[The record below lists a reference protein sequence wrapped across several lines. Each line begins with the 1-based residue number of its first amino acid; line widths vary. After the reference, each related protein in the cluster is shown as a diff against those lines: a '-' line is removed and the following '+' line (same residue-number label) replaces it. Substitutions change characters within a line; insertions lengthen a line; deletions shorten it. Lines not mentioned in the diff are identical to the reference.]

1 MCQKWKKAVRMNG
14 AGHLHQ
20 ISKTVSQIDQKLFWI
35 GVFLPLCGRIGS
47 SGTSFQRSFSYLAFL
62 PLPSPPSCS
71 RCASCLDVFLARF
84 FQEPSCPHQ
93 ALGEELKWGCSSL
106 GALIS
111 KLCRLHFLAAFLS
124 QQGIFQI
131 RSRWRSAQNQNSFIL
146 FKFDHSTRKGTWT
159 LTSLAE
165 LLSAS
170 AYGPVG
176 SSQLSCVK
184 SSQLHQ
190 LSGFR
195 CFSWNVD
202 FAVPALL
209 PLESSD
215 LVRLGGFIFKADL

>member
-1 MCQKWKKAVRMNG
+1 MNG

-20 ISKTVSQIDQKLFWI
+20 ISKTVSEMAQKSFWI
-35 GVFLPLCGRIGS
+35 SAFLPLCGRTRS

-71 RCASCLDVFLARF
+71 SCASCLDVFLAWF
-84 FQEPSCPHQ
+84 FQEPSCPPQ

-111 KLCRLHFLAAFLS
+111 KLHRLHFLAAFLS

-131 RSRWRSAQNQNSFIL
+131 RSRWRSAPNQNSFIW

-159 LTSLAE
+159 LTSLVE

-170 AYGPVG
+170 AYGPAG

-184 SSQLHQ
+184 SQLHQ

-195 CFSWNVD
+195 CFSWNGD
-202 FAVPALL
+202 FAVPGLL

-215 LVRLGGFIFKADL
+215 LVRLGGFIFKLDL